1 MSDNIV
7 ISTHDDI
14 WEQIVARSI
23 ASGDDTWISMMLFL
37 GKTWIVTGN
46 QQENRKNILLSQKEY
61 WKGTY
66 ASR

>member
-14 WEQIVARSI
+14 WEQIIARRI
-23 ASGDDTWISMMLFL
+23 ASGDDTWISMMLSL
-37 GKTWIVTGN
+37 GKTWIIQGN
-46 QQENRKNILLSQKEY
+46 QQENRKNILLSQREY

-66 ASR
+66 